1 VIRFSEAKGYKV
13 VSKATAETVGKITDY
28 IVDPA
33 AGRVAALVLKK
44 TSGDGDT
51 IPWADVAAVG
61 GDALIV
67 ATEDVIVSASGEL
80 AELSEKRHAADGK
93 RVLNTEGVEL
103 GKVKDIQF
111 DTATG
116 HIVALDL
123 KGGSLEELT
132 LVAIGSYAVIVK
144 A

>member
-51 IPWADVAAVG
+51 LGIEDALAVG
-61 GDALIV
+61 GV
-67 ATEDVIVSASGEL
+67 
-80 AELSEKRHAADGK
+80 
-93 RVLNTEGVEL
+93 
-103 GKVKDIQF
+103 
-111 DTATG
+111 
-116 HIVALDL
+116 
-123 KGGSLEELT
+123 T
-132 LVAIGSYAVIVK
+132 LL
-144 A
+144 